1 MTLRERS
8 FSNRILDAPLVA
20 LLVALLIILLEVY
33 TVTLKLTG
41 KRFLPHVEIAPLFR
55 NFTIQMALQRSQS
68 IIRKY
73 SNFEKLGL
81 CLQCR
86 FYILQILQWGCSSF
100 YHCNLGLGIVKIFVT
115 LWLDLESSL
124 LQLKEGSAWIEFNQK
139 LPPRS
144 FKGLSWRQTAFKS
157 FKPTRI
163 GSVHLAAFQCWKGWT
178 VKRFDSKRSVVCQKH
193 FFVRIRFVLE

>member
-20 LLVALLIILLEVY
+20 LLVALLIVLLEVY

-73 SNFEKLGL
+73 SNFEKLDL

-86 FYILQILQWGCSSF
+86 IYIVQILQWGCSSF
-100 YHCNLGLGIVKIFVT
+100 YHCSLGLGIVKIFVT
-115 LWLDLESSL
+115 PVVWFGKLTVTVRREFSLDRVQSKAAAKIFQGTLWGDTT
-124 LQLKEGSAWIEFNQK
+124 
-139 LPPRS
+139 
-144 FKGLSWRQTAFKS
+144 FKA
-157 FKPTRI
+157 FKPTIAWR
-163 GSVHLAAFQCWKGWT
+163 
-178 VKRFDSKRSVVCQKH
+178 
-193 FFVRIRFVLE
+193 